1 MTIHYKTF
9 PPSLDILFTTT
20 NPAEK
25 KEIHAIMRQHITGYL
40 GYRLDKTI
48 NQVEIHSEIEPSA
61 WTMERLYKDLED
73 WAYGHLYPKA
83 DDILVKSADDLDDV
97 SEH

>member
-9 PPSLDILFTTT
+9 PDSLDIVFTTT

-25 KEIHAIMRQHITGYL
+25 KEIHTIMRKHITGYE

-48 NQVEIHSEIEPSA
+48 NQVEIHSQVEPSA

-83 DDILVKSADDLDDV
+83 ETELAQPISDPDDS
-97 SEH
+97 